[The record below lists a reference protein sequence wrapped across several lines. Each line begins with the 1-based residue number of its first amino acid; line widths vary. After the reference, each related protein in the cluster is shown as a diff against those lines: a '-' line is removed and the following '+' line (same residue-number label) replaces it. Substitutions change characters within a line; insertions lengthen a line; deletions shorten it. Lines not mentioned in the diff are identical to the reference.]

1 MTRIVRPIRF
11 VTGQLLSSY
20 ALLASTAAGFALSD
34 KCPIFF
40 TTQRQCEPIT
50 PSSFLPSSVD
60 IASQTRSD
68 HIADSTVVADVLDAL
83 NVTQSEFFAPWSGTW
98 PDSIHWTSAVIGT
111 HISGAA
117 RSISEDLVSLGSK
130 EGNRIDWRRAS
141 NLINNYL
148 TQTVAYY
155 FGQDALAMRYEAY
168 DDMLWVVLGWLEAIQ
183 FVNTHSDLYY
193 NISNPELSGV
203 TPGVTGGRLDSY
215 TETIPNQPYHGNVWI
230 PAFSHRARIF
240 WDLASHGWDTELC
253 DGGMLWNPRLLPYK
267 NAITNELYIAASISM
282 YLHYPGDDNASPS
295 HNRTD
300 DRFNPEDPDAGVP
313 SGRRDA
319 RYLKA
324 AVDGYRW
331 LRNANMTNDQG
342 LVVDGFHI
350 SGYLDENDNNTRC
363 DARSEA
369 VFSYNQGVVLTGQR
383 GLWDA
388 TGAPSFLKDGHRL
401 IQSVVRATGYNL
413 ASDRPID
420 DYRPLEFKAGV
431 LPRWHGL
438 GRLGVMEEYVDAS
451 GTASQDVQTFK
462 GIFFH
467 HLAAFCAPLTE
478 PGAGS
483 GVHIQI
489 HGRAFAAVKKTHAEA
504 CKSYGGWLEHNV
516 KAAMGTRDDSG
527 RFGQWWTAALLMRD
541 WVGPWPTLETDGI
554 DDKPNVTEYR
564 DHAAPG
570 GTTTWRGAKTHTS
583 TPTSTPTALPYV
595 DYAGHGQ
602 LPIERGSDRS
612 TTPLEGLKKQQRQV
626 MGGRDP
632 NDRGRGRTVET
643 QSGGLG
649 LLRAYWKIAR
659 AS

>member
-1 MTRIVRPIRF
+1 
-11 VTGQLLSSY
+11 
-20 ALLASTAAGFALSD
+20 
-34 KCPIFF
+34 
-40 TTQRQCEPIT
+40 
-50 PSSFLPSSVD
+50 
-60 IASQTRSD
+60 
-68 HIADSTVVADVLDAL
+68 
-83 NVTQSEFFAPWSGTW
+83 
-98 PDSIHWTSAVIGT
+98 
-111 HISGAA
+111 
-117 RSISEDLVSLGSK
+117 
-130 EGNRIDWRRAS
+130 
-141 NLINNYL
+141 
-148 TQTVAYY
+148 
-155 FGQDALAMRYEAY
+155 MRYEAY

-183 FVNTHSDLYY
+183 FVNTHSDLHY
-193 NISNPELSGV
+193 SPSSLELSGI
-203 TPGVTGGRLDSY
+203 TPGIIGGRHDGY
-215 TETIPNQPYHGNVWI
+215 TGLPNQPYHGNTWI

-253 DGGMLWNPRLLPYK
+253 GGGMLWNPRLLPYK

-282 YLHYPGDDNASPS
+282 YLHFPGDDNASPFR
-295 HNRTD
+295 NRTDD
-300 DRFNPEDPDAGVP
+300 DRFNPEDPDAEIP

-331 LRNANMTNDQG
+331 LRNVNMTNSQG

-401 IQSVVRATGYNL
+401 VQSVIRATGYDL
-413 ASDRPID
+413 ALDRPID
-420 DYRPLEFKAGV
+420 DLAELKAGV

-467 HLAAFCAPLTE
+467 HLAAFCAPLTW
-478 PGAGS
+478 PGPDS
-483 GVHIQI
+483 GAQQQQQQQV

-504 CKSYGGWLEHNV
+504 CKSYSGWLEHNV
-516 KAAMGTRDDSG
+516 QAALGTRDASG
-527 RFGQWWTAALLMRD
+527 RFGQWWTAGLLARD
-541 WVGPWPTLETDGI
+541 WVGPWPTLDTDGI
-554 DDKPNVTEYR
+554 DDTPNGTVYR
-564 DHAAPG
+564 DHAAPE
-570 GTTTWRGAKTHTS
+570 GTTTWRREGAHKP
-583 TPTSTPTALPYV
+583 TPTPMPAALPHV
-595 DYAGHGQ
+595 DYGKFGQ
-602 LPIERGSDRS
+602 VPIARGPDGSIS
-612 TTPLEGLKKQQRQV
+612 SSEGVREQQHRGMG
-626 MGGRDP
+626 MGGRGKDP

-649 LLRAYWKIAR
+649 LLRAYWKITR
-659 AS
+659 AL